1 MHELSI
7 AMSIVEIACEEAGRQ
22 GGGPVDEVHLKMGL
36 DSGVVSDALL
46 FSWELACEGTRAEG
60 AKLLIDQQPGRD
72 LQVSA
77 IVVLV
82 DNDAAPH

>member
-22 GGGPVDEVHLKMGL
+22 GGCPVEEVRLKIGK

-46 FSWELACEGTRAEG
+46 FSWELACEGTSAQG
-60 AKLLIDQQPGRD
+60 ARLLVEEQPGRE

-82 DNDAAPH
+82 DDDAAPG

>member
-7 AMSIVEIACEEAGRQ
+7 AMNIVEIACEEAGRQ
-22 GGGPVDEVHLKMGL
+22 GGGPVDEVHLKMGK

-82 DNDAAPH
+82 DNDTAPH

>member
-22 GGGPVDEVHLKMGL
+22 GGGPVDEVHLKMGK

-60 AKLLIDQQPGRD
+60 ARLLIDQQPGRD

>member
-22 GGGPVDEVHLKMGL
+22 GGGPLEEVHLLMGK
-36 DSGVVSDALL
+36 DSGVVADALL
-46 FSWELACEGTRAEG
+46 FSWDLVCEGTSAQG
-60 AKLLIDQQPGRD
+60 AKLVIEEQPGRE

-82 DNDAAPH
+82 EHDATPG

>member
-22 GGGPVDEVHLKMGL
+22 GAGPVDEVHLKMGK

-60 AKLLIDQQPGRD
+60 ARLLIDHQPGRD